1 MRIVS
6 THHAE
11 YTIMRSSA
19 IAALTAGLLLS
30 ASTQS
35 WAQDHIYNLNG
46 TYADANGGPSLAAIG
61 GSLGA
66 NGFSFGFNEGL
77 SLTGVF
83 GSEYTV
89 AMRFRFDD
97 VTGYRRIIDFKN
109 RTSDNGPYVLDGAAN
124 FYNIATGPTAPY
136 AANQMGLTIFTRSLT
151 GTFSAYFGGS
161 LQYQFA
167 DNASDGV
174 PSGSTVNFF
183 QDDLAFANEASAG
196 FVDYIGTWDRA
207 LSSREVAAFVPGVT
221 TAPEPSSILLVGA
234 GMLMVGF
241 VRSRKHG
248 KK

>member
-1 MRIVS
+1 
-6 THHAE
+6 
-11 YTIMRSSA
+11 MRSSA
-19 IAALTAGLLLS
+19 IAALSFGLLLS
-30 ASTQS
+30 ATTQS

-61 GSLGA
+61 GTLGP

-97 VTGYRRIIDFKN
+97 VTGYRRIIDFQN

-136 AANQMGLTIFTRSLT
+136 VANQMGLTILTRTQTGLFT
-151 GTFSAYFGGS
+151 AYFGGA
-161 LQYQFA
+161 LQYQFS
-167 DNASDGV
+167 DNASDAL
-174 PSGSTVNFF
+174 PSGNTVNFF

-207 LSSREVAAFVPGVT
+207 LSGREVAAFVPGVT
-221 TAPEPSSILLVGA
+221 TAPEPSSLLLVGVGLLFA
-234 GMLMVGF
+234 GVA
-241 VRSRKHG
+241 RNRKRA
-248 KK
+248 KV

>member
-1 MRIVS
+1 MRP
-6 THHAE
+6 
-11 YTIMRSSA
+11 SA
-19 IAALTAGLLLS
+19 IAALSVGLLLS

-61 GSLGA
+61 GTLGA

-83 GSEYTV
+83 GSSYTV

-97 VTGYRRIIDFKN
+97 VTGYRRIIDFQN

-136 AANQMGLTIFTRSLT
+136 APNQMGLTILTRTQTGLFT
-151 GTFSAYFGGS
+151 AYFGGAM
-161 LQYQFA
+161 QYQFA
-167 DNASDGV
+167 DNLSDGV
-174 PSGSTVNFF
+174 PAGNTVNFF

-207 LSSREVAAFVPGVT
+207 LSSREVAAFVPGGPVT
-221 TAPEPSSILLVGA
+221 TTPEPSSMLLVGVGILFA
-234 GMLMVGF
+234 GIA
-241 VRSRKHG
+241 RNRKRINV
-248 KK
+248 